1 MAELNGGGIQYDVIN
16 TPVGHVNNLDETP
29 VSFGIRPDLFYAKI
43 DDSSRIEQEAKTL
56 NNPVIINL
64 REFEW

>member
-16 TPVGHVNNLDETP
+16 TPVGHFNNLDETP

-43 DDSSRIEQEAKTL
+43 DDRIWRIIGS
-56 NNPVIINL
+56 NNKDIFV
-64 REFEW
+64 